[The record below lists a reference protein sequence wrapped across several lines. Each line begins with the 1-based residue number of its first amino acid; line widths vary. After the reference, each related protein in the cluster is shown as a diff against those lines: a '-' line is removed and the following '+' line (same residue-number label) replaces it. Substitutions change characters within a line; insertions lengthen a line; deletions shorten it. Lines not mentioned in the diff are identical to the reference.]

1 MDNAFAL
8 QLILKAEQDNALHK
22 RSRGRS
28 KEGRQSPLM
37 SLLQMSRLYLRANC
51 SRCFCCWW
59 CSYKE
64 IRRGGG
70 VHFPHYYPPLSHNIW
85 ILLKKDKSSQF
96 FTLIYLSSILC
107 SSYLKYS
114 QCNVWRCCC
123 GGTDLLIYVPS
134 TYLAAEECS
143 SVCAWW
149 CTQKFCKTTP
159 KISQKASPSMNKEL
173 LLSLT
178 FGKKKSV
185 IDTNE
190 HTHYGT
196 L

>member
-64 IRRGGG
+64 IGRGWGCISPIIILLQAITYES
-70 VHFPHYYPPLSHNIW
+70 FLKRTNPLS
-85 ILLKKDKSSQF
+85 F
-96 FTLIYLSSILC
+96 FTLIYLLSSILC

-173 LLSLT
+173 LPSLT
-178 FGKKKSV
+178 FGKK
-185 IDTNE
+185 NQW
-190 HTHYGT
+190 
-196 L
+196 

>member
-64 IRRGGG
+64 IGRRWG
-70 VHFPHYYPPLSHNIW
+70 VHFPHYYPPPSHTIW
-85 ILLKKDKSSQF
+85 ILLEKDKSSQF
-96 FTLIYLSSILC
+96 FNL
-107 SSYLKYS
+107 
-114 QCNVWRCCC
+114 N
-123 GGTDLLIYVPS
+123 LLILYSMFVLLEIFPMQCMEMLLWGDRS
-134 TYLAAEECS
+134 IDI
-143 SVCAWW
+143 
-149 CTQKFCKTTP
+149 CT
-159 KISQKASPSMNKEL
+159 
-173 LLSLT
+173 
-178 FGKKKSV
+178 
-185 IDTNE
+185 
-190 HTHYGT
+190 
-196 L
+196 

>member
-64 IRRGGG
+64 IGRGLG
-70 VHFPHYYPPLSHNIW
+70 VQFFPIITLLQAIPYESFLKRTNPLS
-85 ILLKKDKSSQF
+85 F
-96 FTLIYLSSILC
+96 FTLISLSSILC

-123 GGTDLLIYVPS
+123 GGTDLLIYVVLTWLLRS
-134 TYLAAEECS
+134 AA
-143 SVCAWW
+143 VCARGGALKSFAK
-149 CTQKFCKTTP
+149 QRP
-159 KISQKASPSMNKEL
+159 KSVKRPVHQWTKSCCC
-173 LLSLT
+173 LSLLA
-178 FGKKKSV
+178 KKKSV